1 METKKI
7 IFTVGGLAIFS
18 GLAVGTYFLLKKPKT
33 EKLDYDK
40 EQDKPKDENKG
51 TGATGAG
58 SPKLE
63 LEEGAFPLKQGSKNK
78 LVQNLQ
84 KALNGKYGAS
94 LVTDGAMGDLT
105 TKAICKYVFI
115 YCISAAP
122 MHRTI
127 TVDNV
132 LYNDILAG
140 KKSSKIF

>member
-7 IFTVGGLAIFS
+7 IFTVGGLAILS
-18 GLAVGTYFLLKKPKT
+18 GLSVGTYFLLKKPKT

-58 SPKLE
+58 SPKPE